1 MDDVFVYK
9 LYDKRDAFPFHIV
22 RMPHKCSNIP
32 ESIFYSA
39 LKGEF
44 LRIAR
49 ATLKLE
55 DFIPK
60 AEELTK
66 RMKNQGA
73 TDRRSQRAITKLVSN
88 HTETFAKYLSSP
100 EEIARKVV
108 V

>member
-1 MDDVFVYK
+1 MFVYK
-9 LYDKRDAFPFHIV
+9 LNDKRDAFPFHIV

-49 ATLKLE
+49 ATLRLQ

-60 AEELTK
+60 AQELIK
-66 RMKNQGA
+66 RMENQGA
-73 TDRRSQRAITKLVSN
+73 TERRIQRAITKLISN
-88 HTETFAKYLSSP
+88 HPETFSKYLSSP
-100 EEIARKVV
+100 DEIVREVV

>member
-1 MDDVFVYK
+1 
-9 LYDKRDAFPFHIV
+9 
-22 RMPHKCSNIP
+22 MPHRCSNIP

-60 AEELTK
+60 AQELTK
-66 RMKNQGA
+66 RMEKQGA
-73 TDRRSQRAITKLVSN
+73 THRRSEWAITKLIGN